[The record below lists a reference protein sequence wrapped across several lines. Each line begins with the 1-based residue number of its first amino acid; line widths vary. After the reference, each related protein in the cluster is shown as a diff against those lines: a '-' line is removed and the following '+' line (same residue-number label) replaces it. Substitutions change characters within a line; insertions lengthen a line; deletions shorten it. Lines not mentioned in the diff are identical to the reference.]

1 MGMNSASSVSL
12 ISLSAAQGIP
22 VRQIITWPL
31 DIREAD
37 YASLNRFRSPIQ
49 PNSHSGIF
57 QGNTSSL
64 MPYPSTLR
72 FGLLGADPD

>member
-1 MGMNSASSVSL
+1 MGMSSASSVSL

-22 VRQIITWPL
+22 VRQIITWQL

-49 PNSHSGIF
+49 PNSHIGIF
-57 QGNTSSL
+57 GGNTSSL